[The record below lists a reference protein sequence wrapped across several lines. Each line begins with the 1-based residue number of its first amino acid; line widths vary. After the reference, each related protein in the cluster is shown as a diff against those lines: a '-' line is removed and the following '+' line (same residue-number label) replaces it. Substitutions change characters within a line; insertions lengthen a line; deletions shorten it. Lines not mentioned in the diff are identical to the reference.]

1 METTMKMHINRRNF
15 LIGSLSTTAIA
26 IAPINV
32 KADSGAEQIYKQ
44 KYIQCGKINS
54 TNLRYFYYK
63 KDNTQNS

>member
-1 METTMKMHINRRNF
+1 MKMHINRRNF

-32 KADSGAEQIYKQ
+32 KAHSGAEKIYTQ